1 MNTETKRNWPSLV
14 GLILLS
20 GAVLYPFVPINGNAS
35 PFDHF
40 LKAAYD
46 YDDPNLDYGESG
58 KPLMMQALPFDGE
71 VIEDE
76 IGVED
81 IELLEEVTPIDGPTT
96 NSAIIQG
103 SETIMDPI
111 TSELMAQPLVQQPT
125 QGLISDSFPTHL
137 PQEYIDNGQ

>member
-1 MNTETKRNWPSLV
+1 MNTETKRNWPSLI

-20 GAVLYPFVPINGNAS
+20 GAVLYPFIPINGNAS

-58 KPLMMQALPFDGE
+58 KPLMMQALPFNGEDG
-71 VIEDE
+71 
-76 IGVED
+76 GVED
-81 IELLEEVTPIDGPTT
+81 VGPPEETPIEGSTT
-96 NSAIIQG
+96 STIIQG

-125 QGLISDSFPTHL
+125 QGVISDSFPTHL